1 VSPAARRRRTP
12 KIVSRVR
19 RGSTL
24 IEIMVAMT
32 VMVVA
37 VTGLAGMTV
46 HAGRRAATLTATAGR
61 TAVQTE
67 VVEQLMVLPYNSL
80 PSKVGCT
87 TATSQPFPHRRCVS
101 VTDLSFRQRRVAVV
115 FTPSSPVLKADSVVF
130 ERAKGVS
137 NSPLR

>member
-1 VSPAARRRRTP
+1 MRRRRTP
-12 KIVSRVR
+12 KIMSRGR

-24 IEIMVAMT
+24 VEIMIAMT

-46 HAGRRAATLTATAGR
+46 HAGRRAATLTAAGGR

-101 VTDLSFRQRRVAVV
+101 VTDVSFRQRRVAVV
-115 FTPSSPVLKADSVVF
+115 FTPSSRLLKADSVVF

>member
-1 VSPAARRRRTP
+1 MRRRRTP
-12 KIVSRVR
+12 KIVSPSPRGR

-24 IEIMVAMT
+24 VEIMIAMT

-46 HAGRRAATLTATAGR
+46 QAGRRAATLTATSGR
-61 TAVQTE
+61 TAVQTD

-87 TATSQPFPHRRCVS
+87 TVTSQPFPHRRCVS
-101 VTDLSFRQRRVAVV
+101 VTELSFRQRRVAVV
-115 FTPSSPVLKADSVVF
+115 FTPSSRLLKADSVVF